1 MSKRLTDITGLA
13 NYLPIN
19 VKTLLNR
26 LTRRAKDPFPIK
38 PVFYVG
44 RSPRWDLNK
53 VDQYLDYMVE
63 NGIDR
68 L

>member
-19 VKTLLNR
+19 VKTLRNR

-44 RSPRWDLNK
+44 RSPRWNLDE
-53 VDQYLDYMVE
+53 VDSFIDEMKD